1 MGSVLLMTHKNRME
15 LCFSYTF
22 MYLREDQDDKYL
34 CSDEAHTHSAVF
46 KLHMLK
52 SLDKGSEL
60 MKYAWFL
67 VLLLQ

>member
-34 CSDEAHTHSAVF
+34 CSDEAHTHSVQIT
-46 KLHMLK
+46 
-52 SLDKGSEL
+52 
-60 MKYAWFL
+60 YAQEFR
-67 VLLLQ
+67 